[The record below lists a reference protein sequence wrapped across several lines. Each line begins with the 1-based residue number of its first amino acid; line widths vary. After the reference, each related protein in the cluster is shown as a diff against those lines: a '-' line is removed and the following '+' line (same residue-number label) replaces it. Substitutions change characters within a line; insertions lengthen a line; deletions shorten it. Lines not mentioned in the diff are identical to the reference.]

1 MLGGNQMACPAIRR
15 LRDHGYRIIVVDGK
29 ADAPGGQVADCFIH
43 QNFLD
48 VDSTMEIL
56 SGVDFDGIIPLNDF
70 AIHAAAQI
78 ARKRNLPGWNALAES
93 CFTSKVVMKQ
103 AWSSHGLATAAW
115 SWTTAAE
122 LRARCFPDWHSWPAV
137 IKPSYSGGGSR
148 GVFVAKNW
156 AEVLVGFESVEERY
170 LDGDIVIEEF
180 IDGSEHTIEVL
191 ISNGQPMLLSIS
203 DKENYPGSETIVRN
217 LYFPG
222 PVGHHYKEQI
232 QSLLFAACAAMQLT
246 DGTTHF
252 EVLVRNHQ
260 PFLLEVGGR
269 PGGGLNFHPI
279 CELSTGYDYPGLLAA
294 VVTGRTPD
302 YRRQSA
308 EHLAW
313 HYFSPGTGTLEA
325 IEGFD
330 FVRQQEDV
338 VEAEIYE
345 VPGQSRF
352 LLKDDLSRPGYV
364 LVRGASHAAACARA
378 TELVAQVK
386 FRIEPNLAPAPAY
399 EAALRNDHHRSGA
412 S

>member
-1 MLGGNQMACPAIRR
+1 MNGIT
-15 LRDHGYRIIVVDGK
+15 GY
-29 ADAPGGQVADCFIH
+29 
-43 QNFLD
+43 
-48 VDSTMEIL
+48 
-56 SGVDFDGIIPLNDF
+56 
-70 AIHAAAQI
+70 
-78 ARKRNLPGWNALAES
+78 
-93 CFTSKVVMKQ
+93 
-103 AWSSHGLATAAW
+103 AT
-115 SWTTAAE
+115 
-122 LRARCFPDWHSWPAV
+122 R
-137 IKPSYSGGGSR
+137 
-148 GVFVAKNW
+148 
-156 AEVLVGFESVEERY
+156 
-170 LDGDIVIEEF
+170 
-180 IDGSEHTIEVL
+180 
-191 ISNGQPMLLSIS
+191 Q
-203 DKENYPGSETIVRN
+203 
-217 LYFPG
+217 
-222 PVGHHYKEQI
+222 
-232 QSLLFAACAAMQLT
+232 
-246 DGTTHF
+246 
-252 EVLVRNHQ
+252 VLVRHHQ